1 VILVADY
8 LDLIENIEQRVQ
20 ECTTV
25 GDAFSLYCSCH
36 AFEEKLEREI
46 ELLTQRRKYAKS
58 LNALDARLTH
68 LGALRRRA
76 SNAADLTF
84 FPLAH
89 TVSFQG
95 TETQYAIC
103 LKKIFSKKPT
113 AQIAH
118 ELGIGESTYYRYFA
132 DIQTKQLLGK
142 EEFPA

>member
-46 ELLTQRRKYAKS
+46 ELLNQRRKYAKS

-76 SNAADLTF
+76 SNAA
-84 FPLAH
+84 
-89 TVSFQG
+89 
-95 TETQYAIC
+95 I
-103 LKKIFSKKPT
+103 
-113 AQIAH
+113 
-118 ELGIGESTYYRYFA
+118 
-132 DIQTKQLLGK
+132 
-142 EEFPA
+142 